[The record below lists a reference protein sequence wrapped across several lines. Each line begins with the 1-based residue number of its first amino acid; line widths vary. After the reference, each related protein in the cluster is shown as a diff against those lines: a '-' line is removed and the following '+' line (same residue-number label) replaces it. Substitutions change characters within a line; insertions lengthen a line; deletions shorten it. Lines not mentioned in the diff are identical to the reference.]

1 MIGKSMADGRCRDVG
16 SSLGTM
22 VDIQFHMG
30 LTPWTNRVHG
40 LLRCATEIEGQL
52 VSPMELP
59 IRFCPNNMLVGETDV
74 VRDLVDDVCTPL
86 GSLDRYRDMIVVDTL
101 GNPSFVPESDIV
113 RSLSWNSGD
122 GGRSI
127 RITAAYNKGNSN
139 LNLRDPVW
147 VPLKVVGLSRDLVI
161 FVKPGFLV
169 SIGLGRSP
177 PMTAT
182 HVGQLMGIHAKVGRS
197 LTVNDGE
204 ITYQVTEI
212 RSVADKMNRVRILRV
227 AGLVD
232 SQECPICLEPDGYM
246 ETEVCGHSFHPKCI
260 SSWIRSNPSC
270 PVCRS
275 PIVS

>member
-1 MIGKSMADGRCRDVG
+1 MMGKSMADGRCRDVG

-30 LTPWTNRVHG
+30 LTPLTNRVHG
-40 LLRCATEIEGQL
+40 LVRCATETGKHLGTPI
-52 VSPMELP
+52 ELP
-59 IRFCPNNMLVGETDV
+59 IWFCPDNMLVGGSDV
-74 VRDLVDDVCTPL
+74 VRDLVDDFCAPL
-86 GSLDRYRDMIVVDTL
+86 GSLGRYGDMILVDTI
-101 GNPSFVPESDIV
+101 GNPSFVRESDILNSV
-113 RSLSWNSGD
+113 SWKSGD

-147 VPLKVVGLSRDLVI
+147 VPLKVAGLSRDLVI

-177 PMTAT
+177 PVTAT
-182 HVGQLMGIHAKVGRS
+182 HVGQLMGIHAKVSRS
-197 LTVNDGE
+197 LTVKDGE

-212 RSVADKMNRVRILRV
+212 RSGVDTMNLVRILRV
-227 AGLVD
+227 AEFVD
-232 SQECPICLEPDGYM
+232 SQVCPICLEPAGNM